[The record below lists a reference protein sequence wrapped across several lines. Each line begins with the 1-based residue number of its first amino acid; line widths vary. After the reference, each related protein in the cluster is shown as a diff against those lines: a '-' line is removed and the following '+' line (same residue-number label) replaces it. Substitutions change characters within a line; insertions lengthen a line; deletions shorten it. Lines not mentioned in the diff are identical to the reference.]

1 MVVLLYGWFVLF
13 DLCHLGCLD
22 CVVLLSLFA
31 SGLVGLAVVG
41 LAVVVSFVDCLLSCF
56 VVGSLWVGLIN
67 SVVAR

>member
-1 MVVLLYGWFVLF
+1 MLF

-56 VVGSLWVGLIN
+56 VVGSLWVWLVN